1 MLVEY
6 QRCCSLECDGGVK
19 TNGELLD
26 IVIISSGL
34 SETASLWVT
43 YLTTCFQQI
52 STEQSQPPF
61 KLVCVRLED
70 VLVGM
75 TALAQNEKL
84 SKARLQI
91 VILCPS
97 FLDQIKKSPGPA
109 TALSTLLQPS
119 RVFAMLLGVNDE
131 SVTIQHRAALLC
143 FDEWRKVVVK
153 DQDPTFVGDFLG
165 VAMDILSRSWQIQHA
180 INQLRTDEKKAQF
193 SIIPKK
199 VKVGQ
204 NKLIILLNDPLDEH
218 DEIHVSVDK
227 NGTRLEP
234 TSVKRR
240 NPYTIQFAMPVACL
254 QVSMIASVFVEKNGK
269 PLGHRLVKCECRMQE
284 LDQLLRTTDNPMQF
298 MCQALGL
305 NPGEKDQLDVFLVAS
320 LQRNLP
326 PHFNLLQPA
335 GHRYHSANSEYPT
348 LLHFAARFGLEK
360 LSWQLLECPGG
371 EQACSIRNACQLT
384 PADIAERAGHHKLA
398 NALKGY
404 LQMTE
409 LSSMYSYLKGISDKH
424 TPGFSEAN
432 YLLPRPLN
440 DTYLVP
446 PAARPVTSASTPTS
460 PPPFYCEQEFYKIPP
475 SPILLVES
483 PNYNIPP
490 APLPLE
496 HNKLPHFA
504 TSPTSPSP
512 TSPSKH
518 MFPFGGYIEMHA
530 EKNQDH
536 SPKVKEKS
544 SHCHYYENRR
554 HDDQLPTNLPSPL
567 ATVQD
572 CSNAVAPSEH
582 CRKNSASSSSSST
595 KLSLHGTQDELA
607 EIINDFK
614 NHVITIAEVE
624 KLVASWQNRH
634 DVQQSFK
641 EKQEQL
647 NAMREEYERI
657 QHKMKTHLKRP
668 TPFERIKKFFSRGK
682 SKHGTCSAECQRQQ
696 AKTHGDSIIN
706 NMSSVS
712 VCHRPTSSLSLHSSC
727 SSGSSGRMSI
737 ASGTSLGDSGT
748 HSDHDDKKHSVQND
762 VLSHGIRSRL
772 NGEAHQNSSSVCSI
786 PLDSHSC
793 SKAGHMQTA
802 DYVNTDQHAVCMTGT
817 LKRLTSLT
825 FEDTIIEDQ
834 ETVTVESEEGAT
846 EEKALETEE
855 EIREVTDEGDRG
867 SDKQDTEEKGMAVVE
882 IHNPPK
888 SDVEEKG
895 ESEIDGDNL
904 AEDSKP
910 AKETEVETSINIE
923 DPHEEKGELVS
934 SSMTD
939 TTEENAI
946 DDVKLKTVQT
956 TTITTTAPARTTTT
970 NTSTNTTCSTVTV
983 VTAKADSQEHT
994 HISFSELRS
1003 KFAALEV
1010 DEQSATNTKQH
1021 PENGVVPSLV
1031 ENCTEEI
1038 NSDEEIMNRTD
1049 DLLEN
1054 LQLHDYMNVPI
1065 ADVFPPPP
1073 VPPRGGYN
1081 HISL

>member
-19 TNGELLD
+19 ANGELLD

-34 SETASLWVT
+34 SETASLWVS

-75 TALAQNEKL
+75 TALSQNEKL
-84 SKARLQI
+84 AKARLQI

-97 FLDQIKKSPGPA
+97 FLDQIKNSPGPA
-109 TALSTLLQPS
+109 SALSTLLQP
-119 RVFAMLLGVNDE
+119 
-131 SVTIQHRAALLC
+131 TLLC

-180 INQLRTDEKKAQF
+180 INQLRSEEKKAQF

-218 DEIHVSVDK
+218 DVIHISVDK

-305 NPGEKDQLDVFLVAS
+305 NPGERDQLDVFLVAS

-335 GHRYHSANSEYPT
+335 GHRYHSANCEYPT
-348 LLHFAARFGLEK
+348 LLHFSARFGLEK

-384 PADIAERAGHHKLA
+384 PADMAERAGHVRLA

-446 PAARPVTSASTPTS
+446 PTARPVNAASTPTS
-460 PPPFYCEQEFYKIPP
+460 PPPNCSSFYCEQEFYKIPP
-475 SPILLVES
+475 SPILLMES
-483 PNYNIPP
+483 SPDYNIPP
-490 APLPLE
+490 APLPLDTILE
-496 HNKLPHFA
+496 RNKNSSHFA
-504 TSPTSPSP
+504 TSPTSP
-512 TSPSKH
+512 KY
-518 MFPFGGYIEMHA
+518 MFPFGGYMEMHPA
-530 EKNQDH
+530 EKSQDH
-536 SPKVKEKS
+536 SPKLKEKT

-554 HDDQLPTNLPSPL
+554 HDDQLPTNLPTPL
-567 ATVQD
+567 PTAQD
-572 CSNAVAPSEH
+572 TSNVAPPEH
-582 CRKNSASSSSSST
+582 CRKNSASSNSSST

-696 AKTHGDSIIN
+696 TKANGDSIIN
-706 NMSSVS
+706 NISSVS

-727 SSGSSGRMSI
+727 SSASSGRMSI

-748 HSDHDDKKHSVQND
+748 HSAHDDKKNSVQND
-762 VLSHGIRSRL
+762 VLNHVIRSRL
-772 NGEAHQNSSSVCSI
+772 NGDTQNSASLCST
-786 PLDSHSC
+786 PLDFHKC
-793 SKAGHMQTA
+793 SKAGHMETA
-802 DYVNTDQHAVCMTGT
+802 DYVNTDQHSTCMTGT

-834 ETVTVESEEGAT
+834 ENVTSESLEGTTEENVPKTEKETIEEG
-846 EEKALETEE
+846 
-855 EIREVTDEGDRG
+855 G
-867 SDKQDTEEKGMAVVE
+867 QDGEEKGMAVVE
-882 IHNPPK
+882 IHTPPGVETEK
-888 SDVEEKG
+888 ELPVDSGDQSADPKPVKQPAVESAINSKVEKTEEEKDEREGSPLTDSTKENGNDDVE
-895 ESEIDGDNL
+895 
-904 AEDSKP
+904 
-910 AKETEVETSINIE
+910 
-923 DPHEEKGELVS
+923 
-934 SSMTD
+934 
-939 TTEENAI
+939 
-946 DDVKLKTVQT
+946 LKTVQT
-956 TTITTTAPARTTTT
+956 TTSTTTAPAKTTTT
-970 NTSTNTTCSTVTV
+970 NTSTNTTSSTVTV
-983 VTAKADSQEHT
+983 VTAKADSEKPLTQT
-994 HISFSELRS
+994 HISFSELRN
-1003 KFAALEV
+1003 KFAALEG
-1010 DEQSATNTKQH
+1010 DEHCAGNTNLS
-1021 PENGVVPSLV
+1021 ENGVEQKLEIV
-1031 ENCTEEI
+1031 ENYTDEI

-1049 DLLEN
+1049 DLLES
-1054 LQLHDYMNVPI
+1054 LQLHDYMNVPMPEPL
-1065 ADVFPPPP
+1065 PPPP
-1073 VPPRGGYN
+1073 VPPRGNYN
-1081 HISL
+1081 QISS